1 MSIVDTLKD
10 YLSDPWKQAS
20 LHKTYKDSFLH
31 LTPSPEVTTGEILLA
46 SLYRNVGYLNDSA
59 VSETVWNLGTPF
71 KKQLANGRRPG
82 NAQSEVA
89 FDPKLWSTVVNRVI
103 ATPNLTGQS
112 RQRGNQI
119 APLVPDATMYSMS
132 ARLKGHP
139 WNPGK
144 LVARMVAIGCGDY
157 SAALATWQKL
167 FNKLSV
173 TSEEDDVWARML
185 QSEFESW
192 RVESIRDAW
201 QMPSAFPQDEST
213 FHGPLNLDCPAK
225 RFVEDLHVVLDLKRD
240 LTRRQWISML
250 ESLCRMGTAAHVTWC
265 CHANYNCCELME
277 EALRVGKRCSE
288 DEVAEKL
295 STGKGFWSLGQL
307 TAKPIKEAAR
317 HYIEGRGAL
326 NLLLHMLEQS
336 GFDMSL
342 VSLGSTTKI
351 AETLDYLAQHRS
363 KFDFGLYLNYF
374 NQMIESDP
382 KVAECKKGS
391 SKNVLEFLEHVARQR
406 ITSEAGLQ
414 GYDQG
419 YYIEKRGNYASSPWI
434 VGLGPLS
441 TLLMVHCAASRVTG
455 PCTVQ
460 NLCQQLA
467 GYGISA
473 EMALGKGE
481 SLNKRLRDMSIAID
495 SPDAEGGMVIAS
507 PLVKAGKEGN

>member
-1 MSIVDTLKD
+1 MSKLNE
-10 YLSDPWKQAS
+10 YLDDPWKQTY
-20 LHKTYKDSFLH
+20 LHKIYKDSFLH

-46 SLYRNVGYLNDSA
+46 SLYRNVGFFDHQS

-71 KKQLANGRRPG
+71 KKQLATGKRPG
-82 NAQSEVA
+82 DVMSEVA
-89 FDPKLWSTVVNRVI
+89 FDTKLWASVVDRVI
-103 ATPNLTGQS
+103 ASPNLSGQS

-119 APLVPDATMYSMS
+119 APIVPDATLYSMS
-132 ARLKGHP
+132 ARLKGNP

-157 SAALATWQKL
+157 DSALAIWRKL
-167 FNKLSV
+167 FEKLSV
-173 TSEEDDVWARML
+173 TPEEDDVWARML

-192 RVESIRDAW
+192 RGANINDAW
-201 QMPSAFPQDEST
+201 QMPSEFPQDAGT
-213 FHGPLNLDCPAK
+213 FNGSLNLDCPAT
-225 RFVEDLHVVLDLKRD
+225 RFIDDLQIVLDLKKN
-240 LTRRQWISML
+240 LTRRQWSSML
-250 ESLCRMGTAAHVTWC
+250 ESLCRIGTAAHVTWC
-265 CHANYNCCELME
+265 CHANDQCRQLIEN
-277 EALRVGKRCSE
+277 ALSQGDACSE
-288 DEVAEKL
+288 HDIIERL

-336 GFDMSL
+336 GFDMLQVCLNS
-342 VSLGSTTKI
+342 STRI
-351 AETLDYLAQHRS
+351 SETLKYLSQHRS
-363 KFDFGLYLNYF
+363 KFDFSQYLKSFNYI
-374 NQMIESDP
+374 IESDP
-382 KVAECKKGS
+382 KVADCKKGS
-391 SKNVLEFLEHVARQR
+391 SKNVLEFLEHVVRQR
-406 ITSEAGLQ
+406 MTSEAGLE

-419 YYIEKRGNYASSPWI
+419 YYIEKKGNYSSSPWV

-507 PLVKAGKEGN
+507 PLADTNMEVN

>member
-1 MSIVDTLKD
+1 MDKLKD
-10 YLSDPWKQAS
+10 YLSDPWQKSS
-20 LHKTYKDSFLH
+20 LHKTYKGSFLH

-46 SLYRNVGYLNDSA
+46 SLYRNVGFVDNKA
-59 VSETVWNLGTPF
+59 VGETVWELGTPF
-71 KKQLANGRRPG
+71 KKQMAAGKRPA

-89 FDPKLWSTVVNRVI
+89 FDTQLWNTVVNRVI
-103 ATPNLTGQS
+103 ATPNLSGQS

-119 APLVPDATMYSMS
+119 SPLVPDATLYSMS
-132 ARLKGHP
+132 ARLRGHP

-144 LVARMVAIGCGDY
+144 LVARMVALGSDDY
-157 SAALATWQKL
+157 DAALATWQKL
-167 FNKLSV
+167 FYKLSV

-192 RVESIRDAW
+192 RVEKISDAW
-201 QMPSAFPQDEST
+201 KMPSEFPQDEGIFPSL
-213 FHGPLNLDCPAK
+213 LNLDCPAK
-225 RFVEDLHVVLDLKRD
+225 RFVEDLHVVLDLKQD
-240 LTRRQWISML
+240 LTRRQWVSML
-250 ESLCRMGTAAHVTWC
+250 ESLCRIGTAAHVTWC
-265 CHANYNCCELME
+265 CHANNKCCELIE
-277 EALRVGKRCSE
+277 EALSLGKCHSE

-307 TAKPIKEAAR
+307 TTKPIKEAAR

-326 NLLLHMLEQS
+326 NLLLHMLEQA
-336 GFDMSL
+336 GFDMEQ
-342 VSLGSTTKI
+342 VSLGSTAEI
-351 AETLDYLAQHRS
+351 AKTLDYLAQHRGN
-363 KFDFGLYLNYF
+363 FDFRLYLNNF

-391 SKNVLEFLEHVARQR
+391 SKNVLEFLEHVTRQR
-406 ITSEAGLQ
+406 ITSEAGLD

-419 YYIEKRGNYASSPWI
+419 YYMEKRGNHPRSPRV

-507 PLVKAGKEGN
+507 PLAKASKEGN